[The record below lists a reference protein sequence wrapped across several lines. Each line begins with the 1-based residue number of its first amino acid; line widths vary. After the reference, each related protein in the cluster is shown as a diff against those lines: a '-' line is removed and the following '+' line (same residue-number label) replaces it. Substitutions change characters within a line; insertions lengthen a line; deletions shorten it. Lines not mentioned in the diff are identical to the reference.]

1 MTLPP
6 FFSGAILLF
15 WGWQTGLILFA
26 LPMAVILEGSRYV
39 QTKWDLSLSEFN
51 RITDIC
57 TILLAGLAVFLLT
70 TDAARVAMKVLKW
83 LPAICFPLFAAQ
95 VYSVA
100 GRVDMRSLMLLARNK
115 AVASDNKPRTIDIA
129 PPYAAL
135 CLLAAGTGNVKDGS
149 FFIGLLLFTAWALW
163 PQRSKRFSPAL
174 WFLLLAL
181 IGGAGFAGQV
191 GVYHLQ
197 KVAMKMVSNWWLA
210 KNSDPFKRSTSMGD
224 IGELKLSD
232 RIVFRVTPGDK
243 PFQPV
248 LLRESSYNLYRGT
261 TWHASPAQ
269 FSNVTAENDQTTWN
283 LQAAPGSGKSFT
295 IWSPLANEKGMLTLP
310 LGTYQL
316 RNLPV
321 TILKKTPLGAV
332 KVEDG
337 PGLIGYQVRYN
348 LDITGDLPPSEKDLI
363 VPSEELPA
371 IQQIIKELHLQ
382 STKPEEILPVLADF
396 FENEF
401 NYSLKLRAAE
411 QGRTSLATF
420 LLTSRAGHCEYF
432 ATATVLILRA
442 YGIPARY
449 ATGWSAHEPSKLGE
463 QIVVRARHAH
473 AWTVVYM
480 NGVWRN
486 LDTTSSSWIEIED
499 AAASNMHFLQ
509 DLWSFMIFKFSQWR
523 WGTEEG
529 VLKKWW
535 WILLIPLVII
545 LARRLQAGKKIRRV
559 QTGAKNKSELSLEKD
574 GPFYRIEQRLN
585 ELGFERNPWEP
596 PLSWVQRMS
605 LTGSLEIISD
615 SLHSCLCLYYQ
626 GRFGKKGLTAPQQ
639 AQLEKEV
646 DVVLKQLQ
654 GELWMNKGKEE
665 IE

>member
-6 FFSGAILLF
+6 FFSCGILLF
-15 WGWQTGLILFA
+15 WGWQADLLLFA
-26 LPMAVILEGSRYV
+26 LPMALILEGSKYV
-39 QTKWDLSLSEFN
+39 QTKWDLSRSDFN

-57 TILLAGLAVFLLT
+57 TILLAGLAVFFLT
-70 TDAARVAMKVLKW
+70 TNAARVAMNILKW
-83 LPAICFPLFAAQ
+83 LPAICFPLLAAQ
-95 VYSVA
+95 EYSLA
-100 GRVDMRSLMLLARNK
+100 GRIDLRSLMLLARNK
-115 AVASDNKPRTIDIA
+115 AVAADNRPRTIEISA
-129 PPYAAL
+129 PYAAL
-135 CLLAAGTGNVKDGS
+135 CILAAGTGNVKDGS
-149 FFIGLLLFTAWALW
+149 FFIGVLLFTAWALW
-163 PQRSKRFSPAL
+163 PQRSKRFSTAL
-174 WFLLLAL
+174 WFLLLAF

-197 KVAMKMVSNWWLA
+197 KVAMRVVGNWWLA

-232 RIVFRVTPGDK
+232 RIVFRVTPEDK

-269 FSNVTAENDQTTWN
+269 FSDVTAEKDQTTWN
-283 LQAAPGSGKSFT
+283 LQADPGSGKSFT

-310 LGTYQL
+310 PGTFQL

-337 PGLIGYQVRYN
+337 PGLIGYQVHYN
-348 LDITGDLPPSEKDLI
+348 LKATGDLPPTEKDLI
-363 VPSEELPA
+363 VPQEESAVIQQVIEELN
-371 IQQIIKELHLQ
+371 LQ
-382 STKPEEILPVLADF
+382 SRKTEEIPLVLADF
-396 FENEF
+396 FQNQF

-411 QGRTSLATF
+411 QGSTSLATF

-442 YGIPARY
+442 CGIPARY
-449 ATGWSAHEPSKLGE
+449 ATGWSAHEASTLSN

-473 AWTVVYM
+473 AWTLVYM
-480 NGVWRN
+480 DGIWHN
-486 LDTTSSSWIEIED
+486 LDTTSSSWIELED
-499 AAASNMHFLQ
+499 AAASDMRFFQ

-529 VLKKWW
+529 ILKKWW

-545 LARRLQAGKKIRRV
+545 LAKRLRAGRKIRRV
-559 QTGAKNKSELSLEKD
+559 RTNTEKKTEQSQQENS
-574 GPFYRIEQRLN
+574 PFYRIEQRLK

-596 PLSWVQRMS
+596 PLSWIRRMRRAPS
-605 LTGSLEIISD
+605 LNMLPESIIP
-615 SLHSCLCLYYQ
+615 CLTLYYQ

-639 AQLEKEV
+639 ALLEKEV
-646 DVVLKQLQ
+646 DAVLKELQ
-654 GELWMNKGKEE
+654 GELWMEKGRS
-665 IE
+665 